1 MDKLRDRVAIVTG
14 GAGASAARS
23 PPPSPPRART
33 LSSPT
38 SGEEAAAPVLDAI
51 AAAAAAACS
60 SRPMSAT
67 RRTSGRWWNG
77 PGQSWVRVDILV
89 NNAGT
94 FSQVFFQDLTAAEW
108 DRVLG
113 VNLRGCFLCTR
124 MVIPAMLERGAGVI
138 INIASQLGQI
148 GGTEMVHYSA
158 SKAGV
163 IGFTKA
169 LAREVSARGVR
180 VNAIAP
186 GPILTE
192 MMAQETEEWASQKL
206 AELPINRFGE
216 VHEVAPDG
224 RVSRLR
230 RCVVLRGADARTQRR
245 RRDALMVTPTKG
257 RDV

>member
-14 GAGASAARS
+14 GARGIGGAIAAAFAAEGADVVIADVL
-23 PPPSPPRART
+23 PP
-33 LSSPT
+33 
-38 SGEEAAAPVLDAI
+38 EVAAPVLDAI
-51 AAAAAAACS
+51 AAGG
-60 SRPMSAT
+60 
-67 RRTSGRWWNG
+67 RRGVFVPTDVSDEDAVRAMVDRA
-77 PGQSWVRVDILV
+77 QSELGEIDILV

-94 FSQVFFQDLTAAEW
+94 FSQVFFQDLSAAEW

-124 MVIPAMLERGAGVI
+124 MVIPAMLERGAGAI
-138 INIASQLGQI
+138 INVASQLGQI

-169 LAREVSARGVR
+169 LAREVSGRGVR

-192 MMAQETEEWASQKL
+192 MMAQETEEWANQKL

-216 VHEVAPDG
+216 VHEVAPTAVFLASD
-224 RVSRLR
+224 
-230 RCVVLRGADARTQRR
+230 DASYYVGQT
-245 RRDALMVTPTKG
+245 LGPNG
-257 RDV
+257 GDVML